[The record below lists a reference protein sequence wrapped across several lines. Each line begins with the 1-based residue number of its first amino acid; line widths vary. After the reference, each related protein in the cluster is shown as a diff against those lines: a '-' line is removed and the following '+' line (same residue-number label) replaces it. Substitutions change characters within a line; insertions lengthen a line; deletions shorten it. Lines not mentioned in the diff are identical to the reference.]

1 MAYTT
6 TTNKLKITELDFDA
20 IKTALKTYLQGQT
33 EFADYNF
40 EGSALNILLDVLAYN
55 THYNG
60 FYTNML
66 ASEMFMDSAS
76 LRSSVVSL
84 AKQLGYTPASRK
96 GSYVNVDITITNV
109 SDNPGNIPINKAT
122 KFASKINNQTYTFLN
137 PSVEIATK
145 QSDGSYKASNVEI
158 REGIYFTN
166 SYTATGSENE
176 LFEIANKDVDTDT
189 LSVFK
194 GGEAYQ
200 RVDEITEITSTS
212 KVYYLQEGRNGKY
225 EIYFGDNVLG
235 KKAESGETID
245 ISYFV
250 SLLGEEGN
258 GATAFTAA
266 QVIQNSGYTISV
278 ALSPGYTRSSGGSDS
293 ETVSS
298 IRNQAPRQYALQKRV
313 VTSDDYRAR
322 LVNDYN
328 LVSSVRVWGGEE
340 NDPPEYGKVYIAIKP
355 KTGYVLSDGEKNTI
369 KNDIL
374 KKRNMV
380 TITPTIIDP
389 EYLNLVLDCRI
400 SYDSRKSAKSSS
412 QLQTIVQDTISNYSD
427 VYLERFDDYF
437 RNSMLTHQIDSS
449 DISITNSLIN
459 LKLKKSF
466 TPRNRVLGTFEIRFD
481 NPLYHPHE
489 GHMSIL
495 SSTTFTYNELTKCS
509 LTDKDG
515 IVYISRIDPITEGKS
530 DIVEIGT
537 IDYDSGKVNIERL
550 SIESI
555 DDGSNYIYVNA
566 VPRVNDVISKGK
578 TILSIDP
585 SDISIQMVDDTTT
598 IASKAVQ
605 GY

>member
-6 TTNKLKITELDFDA
+6 TTNKLKITELDFDE
-20 IKTALKTYLQGQT
+20 IKTALKTYLQGQS

-84 AKQLGYTPASRK
+84 AKQLGYTPASRR
-96 GSYVNVDITITNV
+96 GSYVNVDITITDV

-145 QSDGSYKASNVEI
+145 QTDGSFKATNVEI

-176 LFEIANKDVDTDT
+176 LFEIANRDVDVDT
-189 LSVFK
+189 LVVFK
-194 GGEAYQ
+194 GGESYQ

-212 KVYYLQEGRNGKY
+212 KVYYLQEGRSGKY

-258 GATAFTAA
+258 GSTVFTAA
-266 QVIQNSGYTISV
+266 QVIQSSGYTISV
-278 ALSPGYTRSSGGSDS
+278 SLSPGYTRSSGGSDR

-298 IRNQAPRQYALQKRV
+298 IRSQAPRQYALQKRV

-389 EYLNLVLDCRI
+389 EYLNLVLDCRV
-400 SYDSRKSAKSSS
+400 SYDSRKSAKSSA

-427 VYLERFDDYF
+427 VYLEKFDDYF
-437 RNSMLTHQIDSS
+437 RNSIVTNQIDSS
-449 DISITNSLIN
+449 DVSITNSLIN

-481 NPLYHPHE
+481 NPLHRPHE

-495 SSTTFTYNELTKCS
+495 SSTTFTYNKLTKCS

-515 IVYISRIDPITEGKS
+515 IVYISRIDPITVGKS
-530 DIVEIGT
+530 DIAQIGT
-537 IDYDSGKVNIERL
+537 IDYDNGKVNLEKI

-555 DDGSNYIYVNA
+555 DDGSNFIYVDA
-566 VPRVNDVISKGK
+566 VPRLNDVISKGR
-578 TILSIDP
+578 TILSISS
-585 SDISIQMVDDTTT
+585 SDISIEMIDDTTT